1 MKEKYEA
8 NRSISL
14 SVLFLLLAITNTTA
28 LAHSGFYEGKTVRI
42 IVGLAPGGGYDVYV
56 RTSARH
62 LGKHIPGHPSVVVQN
77 MTGAGIISEG
87 RAAKS
92 FCRLERFK
100 RLQIC

>member
-56 RTSARH
+56 RTTGMAGNMFAEMARA
-62 LGKHIPGHPSVVVQN
+62 VVVQN